1 MEDATFRTKQQ
12 KKSHEIATFPS
23 ECVVCKCNFYGMA
36 ALHAQYVS
44 AAHPLWLFHVWFRAT
59 HCFARGY

>member
-23 ECVVCKCNFYGMA
+23 ESVVCKCKFYDMA
-36 ALHAQYVS
+36 ALHAQYIS
-44 AAHPLWLFHVWFRAT
+44 AAHPF
-59 HCFARGY
+59 